1 MSNEHDAEGNRADT
15 KVRREP
21 SRTSEDEVMLA
32 RRTSPKQILFLLMLL
47 LVILLIGVAAGRGNL
62 IRFPGG
68 GSSSNPEPTV
78 PPILGGQN
86 GSQTQGANRPDLAG
100 AESDAANGAQ
110 PNAGNLP
117 PSCSPPGSAQQISAR
132 FLSYFNQYGGIQTFG
147 RPISAEIS
155 NGGRIIQWF
164 ERARLE
170 EWPELRGTRYM
181 VQPGRIGAEFTQGIA
196 FPKQTFF
203 VSQPCLRYFGETG
216 HGLRD
221 PFLSFWLQNGG
232 LDVFGYPISD
242 VVNEQLEDGQ
252 IHPVQYFERVR
263 FEYHPTAGQQVQ
275 IGLLGHALCLGN
287 SRPKIIAPAQP
298 TPVPLP

>member
-15 KVRREP
+15 KIRKEAARDA
-21 SRTSEDEVMLA
+21 EDEAMVA

-47 LVILLIGVAAGRGNL
+47 LVILLIAVAAGRGVL

-68 GSSSNPEPTV
+68 GSSTNPIPTLS
-78 PPILGGQN
+78 PIIGGQN
-86 GSQTQGANRPDLAG
+86 GTQQQGASRPDLAG
-100 AESDAANGAQ
+100 AQTNADNGAQ
-110 PNAGNLP
+110 ANAGNP
-117 PSCSPPGSAQQISAR
+117 PPTCSPPGPTQQISAR
-132 FLSYFNQYGGIQTFG
+132 FLSYFNQYGGTQTFG
-147 RPISAEIS
+147 RPISTEIS
-155 NGGRIIQWF
+155 NGGHVIQWF

-181 VQPGRIGAEFTQGIA
+181 VQSGRIGAEFTQGIA

-203 VSQPCLRYFGETG
+203 VSQPGLRYFAETG

-242 VVNEQLEDGQ
+242 EVNEQLEDGQ
-252 IHPVQYFERVR
+252 IHLVQYFERVR
-263 FEYHPTAGQQVQ
+263 FEYHPAAGQQVQ

-287 SRPKIIAPAQP
+287 SRPKIVTPAQP